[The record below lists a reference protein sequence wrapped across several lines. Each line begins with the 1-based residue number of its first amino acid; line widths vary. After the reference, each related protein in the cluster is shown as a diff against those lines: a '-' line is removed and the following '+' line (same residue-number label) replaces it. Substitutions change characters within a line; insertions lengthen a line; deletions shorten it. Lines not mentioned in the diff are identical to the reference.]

1 MPPKGST
8 IHPPKPP
15 ADAPPTA
22 ASIQMKANSIGIG
35 EYELPKTTLTKLAK
49 GSIPDNVK
57 MQQDVVLALLRG
69 STLFISYLT
78 AAAHDQAIARS
89 GRTVTAADVIKAIT
103 EMDFGPADALVPIME
118 QELAAFRN
126 IQQRAKAAKKPSGPG
141 RGRGPRKSAVS
152 MRADGDVDMAETE
165 GDAGEGDGEG
175 GVGEDEEEEEGEQEQ
190 EQEQEQEDEEVE
202 GEGGL
207 AGEQDEA

>member
-22 ASIQMKANSIGIG
+22 ASIQMKANSVGMG

-126 IQQRAKAAKKPSGPG
+126 IQQRAKAAKKPPGPG
-141 RGRGPRKSAVS
+141 RGRGARKSAAS
-152 MRADGDVDMAETE
+152 TRAGEDVDMAETE
-165 GDAGEGDGEG
+165 GEVDAGEGGVDEG
-175 GVGEDEEEEEGEQEQ
+175 DEEEEEQEQ
-190 EQEQEQEDEEVE
+190 EQEEGDEVDGED
-202 GEGGL
+202 GL
-207 AGEQDEA
+207 VAGEQDEA

>member
-22 ASIQMKANSIGIG
+22 ASIQMKANSVGMG

-126 IQQRAKAAKKPSGPG
+126 IQQRAKAAKKPPGPG
-141 RGRGPRKSAVS
+141 RGRGARKSAAS
-152 MRADGDVDMAETE
+152 TRAGEDVDMAETE
-165 GDAGEGDGEG
+165 GEVDAGEGGVDEG
-175 GVGEDEEEEEGEQEQ
+175 DEEEEEQEQ
-190 EQEQEQEDEEVE
+190 EEGDEVDGED
-202 GEGGL
+202 GL
-207 AGEQDEA
+207 VAGEQDEA

>member
-22 ASIQMKANSIGIG
+22 ASIQMKANSVGIG

-89 GRTVTAADVIKAIT
+89 GRTVTAADVIKAII

-126 IQQRAKAAKKPSGPG
+126 IQQRAKAAKKPPGPG
-141 RGRGPRKSAVS
+141 RGRGARKSAAS
-152 MRADGDVDMAETE
+152 TRAGEDVDMAETE
-165 GDAGEGDGEG
+165 GEVDAGEGGVDEG
-175 GVGEDEEEEEGEQEQ
+175 DEEEEEQEQ
-190 EQEQEQEDEEVE
+190 EEGDEVDEED
-202 GEGGL
+202 GL
-207 AGEQDEA
+207 VAGEQDEA

>member
-22 ASIQMKANSIGIG
+22 ASIQMKANSVGMG

-126 IQQRAKAAKKPSGPG
+126 IQQRAKAAKKPPGPG
-141 RGRGPRKSAVS
+141 RGRGARKSAAS
-152 MRADGDVDMAETE
+152 TRAGEDVDMAETE
-165 GDAGEGDGEG
+165 GEVDAGEGGVDEG
-175 GVGEDEEEEEGEQEQ
+175 DEEEEEQEQ
-190 EQEQEQEDEEVE
+190 EEGDEVD
-202 GEGGL
+202 GDGL
-207 AGEQDEA
+207 VAGEQDEA

>member
-22 ASIQMKANSIGIG
+22 ASIQMKANSVGMG

-89 GRTVTAADVIKAIT
+89 GRTVTAADVIKAII

-126 IQQRAKAAKKPSGPG
+126 IQQRAKAAKKPPGPG
-141 RGRGPRKSAVS
+141 RGRGPRKSAAS
-152 MRADGDVDMAETE
+152 TRAGEDGDMAETE
-165 GDAGEGDGEG
+165 GEAAVEGEG
-175 GVGEDEEEEEGEQEQ
+175 DEEEEEQE
-190 EQEQEQEDEEVE
+190 E
-202 GEGGL
+202 GEEDGL
-207 AGEQDEA
+207 VAGEQDEA

>member
-22 ASIQMKANSIGIG
+22 ASIQMKANSLGIG

-78 AAAHDQAIARS
+78 AAAHDQALARS

-126 IQQRAKAAKKPSGPG
+126 IQQRAKAAKKPAGPG
-141 RGRGPRKSAVS
+141 RGRGPRKSAAS
-152 MRADGDVDMAETE
+152 ARADEDVDMVEE

-190 EQEQEQEDEEVE
+190 EQEHEQEDEEVDAE
-202 GEGGL
+202 DGL

>member
-22 ASIQMKANSIGIG
+22 ASIQMKANSVGIG

-126 IQQRAKAAKKPSGPG
+126 IQQRAKAAKKPPGPG
-141 RGRGPRKSAVS
+141 RGRGARKSAAS
-152 MRADGDVDMAETE
+152 TRAGEDVDMAETE
-165 GDAGEGDGEG
+165 GEVDAGEGGVDEG
-175 GVGEDEEEEEGEQEQ
+175 DEEEEEQEQ
-190 EQEQEQEDEEVE
+190 EEGDEVDEED
-202 GEGGL
+202 GL
-207 AGEQDEA
+207 VAGEQDEA

>member
-22 ASIQMKANSIGIG
+22 ASIQMKANSVGIG

-126 IQQRAKAAKKPSGPG
+126 IQQRAKAAKKPPGPG
-141 RGRGPRKSAVS
+141 RGRGARKSAAS
-152 MRADGDVDMAETE
+152 TRAGEDVDMAETE
-165 GDAGEGDGEG
+165 GEVDAGEGGVDEG
-175 GVGEDEEEEEGEQEQ
+175 DEEEEEQEQ
-190 EQEQEQEDEEVE
+190 EQEQEQEEGDEVD
-202 GEGGL
+202 GEDGL
-207 AGEQDEA
+207 VAGEQDEA

>member
-22 ASIQMKANSIGIG
+22 ASIQMKANSVGMG

-103 EMDFGPADALVPIME
+103 ELDFGPADALVPIME

-126 IQQRAKAAKKPSGPG
+126 IQQRAKAAKKPPGPG
-141 RGRGPRKSAVS
+141 RGRGARKSAAS
-152 MRADGDVDMAETE
+152 TRAGEDVDMAETE
-165 GDAGEGDGEG
+165 GEVDAGEGGVDEG
-175 GVGEDEEEEEGEQEQ
+175 DEEEEEQEQ
-190 EQEQEQEDEEVE
+190 EEGDEVDGEDLV
-202 GEGGL
+202 

>member
-22 ASIQMKANSIGIG
+22 ASIQMKANSVGIG

-126 IQQRAKAAKKPSGPG
+126 IQQRAKAAKKPPGPG
-141 RGRGPRKSAVS
+141 RGRGARKSAAS
-152 MRADGDVDMAETE
+152 TRAGEDVDMAETE
-165 GDAGEGDGEG
+165 GEVDAGEGGVDEG
-175 GVGEDEEEEEGEQEQ
+175 DEEEEEQEQ
-190 EQEQEQEDEEVE
+190 EQEEGDEVDGED
-202 GEGGL
+202 GL
-207 AGEQDEA
+207 VAGEQDEA